1 MKILKHL
8 FVSILIL
15 FFSVGCVG
23 FGIHMPTII
32 PYLIA
37 VYLIIALAQLA
48 VEPFLKFLTIKANFV
63 TYFLM
68 SSLVLMGIFYLFD
81 LFMVDFVINSFD
93 YSGATV
99 LGVSIPATLLS
110 KEAIMAIVSVF
121 DSLLVSFFR
130 VMDNNDK

>member
-8 FVSILIL
+8 YVCVLIL

-37 VYLIIALAQLA
+37 VYLIVALAQLA
-48 VEPFLKFLTIKANFV
+48 VEPFLRFLTIKANFV

-68 SSLVLMGIFYLFD
+68 SSLALVGLFYLFD
-81 LFMVDFVINSFD
+81 LFMVDFAINTYDFA
-93 YSGATV
+93 GTTIFNIH
-99 LGVSIPATLLS
+99 IPATMLN
-110 KEAIMAIVSVF
+110 KEAIIAIVSVF
-121 DSLLVSFFR
+121 DSFLVSIFR